1 MIFKT
6 DRKSKFDQRKEKMM
20 NLLRNSKAERQ
31 TGKKVVKVDAEYYS
45 DLQCKEYLLEA
56 VAKVVVDI
64 GDEKSKLEK
73 IAAILQIQLL
83 PELEGYIGGF

>member
-1 MIFKT
+1 
-6 DRKSKFDQRKEKMM
+6 M
-20 NLLRNSKAERQ
+20 NLLRKRETEKQA
-31 TGKKVVKVDAEYYS
+31 GKKVVKVDAEYYS

-73 IAAILQIQLL
+73 IAAILQIQIT
-83 PELEGYIGGF
+83 PEIRIAPKFEEEGYIGEF

>member
-1 MIFKT
+1 
-6 DRKSKFDQRKEKMM
+6 M

-31 TGKKVVKVDAEYYS
+31 TGKKVVKVDTEYYS